1 MGPNVKKYSV
11 KSILHIHQ
19 MIDMKCHMVY
29 HRHNLTKSHYMSYIM
44 ILVQGRSERATTS
57 QARASGAS
65 GASGGAKCQKVLGEI
80 HSPYPSDD
88 RYEVP

>member
-1 MGPNVKKYSV
+1 MRGQQPPARPELVGPVGPVGPNVKKYSV

-19 MIDMKCHMVY
+19 MINMKCHMV
-29 HRHNLTKSHYMSYIM
+29 
-44 ILVQGRSERATTS
+44 SERATTS

>member
-1 MGPNVKKYSV
+1 
-11 KSILHIHQ
+11 
-19 MIDMKCHMVY
+19 
-29 HRHNLTKSHYMSYIM
+29 M

-65 GASGGAKCQKVLGEI
+65 GASGAKCQKVLGEI